1 MLKTTLRQHLEQ
13 IYQKK
18 ELSCWF
24 DPLDLRL
31 DQQNKAVR
39 VFFPHALFAQW
50 FMTSVRQNFED
61 RVTPFLEGFSLVYD
75 CPQSHISTASGD
87 GNGNPPENKTGAG
100 ERENRSSPEN
110 GVFSAYKPPERYTFD
125 SFLVNKKNDFPLAAA
140 REALKRITRPKY
152 NPLVVYGQS
161 GSGKTHLLGAMA
173 NALIEESGDVSV
185 YYGDLELIGLI
196 NTESSFSRRVFF
208 IDNAQR
214 VCTSPQLQEQLV
226 DFLDRLSADNTPM
239 TFAFDQHPGQCE
251 NILKKLVSR
260 LSSGLVLELKKPDID
275 IRRQYIQKKND
286 ALDLELSKEQ
296 ELTLAQRYTDFRAI
310 DGILARISA
319 YRSSMKNEGDF
330 RSLLDKDEEQKFL
343 TPGAV
348 IAISAKYFSVTPE
361 EIMGKSRNRAI
372 ILPRQTAIYLI
383 RELLGMPLV
392 QIGKIFGG
400 RDHSSIVYAI
410 KKISESENSN
420 KVTNKIVTELKQLCL
435 SGRT

>member
-1 MLKTTLRQHLEQ
+1 MLKNKLRQHLEQ
-13 IYQKK
+13 IYQNK

-24 DPLDLRL
+24 DPLDLRV
-31 DQQNKAVR
+31 DQPGKVVR

-50 FMTSVRQNFED
+50 FMSSVRKNFED
-61 RVTPFLEGFSLVYD
+61 NISPFLDDLSLVYE
-75 CPQSHISTASGD
+75 CPQSRISTASEKS
-87 GNGNPPENKTGAG
+87 NGASSANAANTGEKAAYLDAAFSSAHHPPG
-100 ERENRSSPEN
+100 
-110 GVFSAYKPPERYTFD
+110 RYTFD

-140 REALKRITRPKY
+140 KETLKKIAKPKY

-173 NALIEESGDVSV
+173 NELIKETRDISV

-196 NTESSFSRRVFF
+196 NTESPYSHRIFF

-214 VCTSPQLQEQLV
+214 VCGSPQIQERLI
-226 DFLDRLSADNTPM
+226 DFLDRLSAENTPM
-239 TFAFDQHPGQCE
+239 AFAFDQHPAQCE
-251 NILKKLVSR
+251 NITKKLVAR

-275 IRRQYIQKKND
+275 IRRQYIQRKN
-286 ALDLELSKEQ
+286 AELELVLSKEQ
-296 ELTLAQRYTDFRAI
+296 ELTLAQRYLDFRAI

-319 YRSSMKNEGDF
+319 FRSSMKSEADF
-330 RSLLDKDEEQKFL
+330 RNILEKDDEQRFL
-343 TPGAV
+343 TPGAI
-348 IAISAKYFSVTPE
+348 IAIVAKYFSVSPE
-361 EIMGKSRNRAI
+361 DIIGKSRNKAI
-372 ILPRQTAIYLI
+372 ILPRQTAIYLT

-410 KKISESENSN
+410 KKINESEKSD

-435 SGRT
+435 SGRV